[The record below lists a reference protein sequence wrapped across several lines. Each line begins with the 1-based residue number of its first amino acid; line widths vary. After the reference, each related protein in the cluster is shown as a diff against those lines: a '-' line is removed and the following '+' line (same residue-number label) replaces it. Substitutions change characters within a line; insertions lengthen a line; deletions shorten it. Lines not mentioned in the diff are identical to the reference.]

1 MFKMTKTSSSEN
13 GGGWPVSARMF
24 AVAAALVSA
33 TLATPNVFAAAIPVG
48 GGGVLQLSNL
58 TGQLVGVNASCI
70 NWGQPAACQTT
81 TGIQD
86 SVSGSDPALFTV
98 GSTALDTIKDLPF
111 GVATPLVGFMTVQ
124 SPLPGGQVLFD
135 LNSLVVPGAFGNC
148 TVFAVNATCNPGG
161 GSIFV
166 LFQNT
171 ANQVSISFSTTQSA
185 YTGSIA
191 TGFTPYNGVFTTQ
204 LSGNLSNGNPDTI
217 PNILNFFAAGNT
229 ITSTW
234 SATLSPT
241 PEPGTWL
248 LLGAGLI
255 AAGSLRKVRS
265 VKG

>member
-148 TVFAVNATCNPGG
+148 TVLRSTLRVTLAAVRYLSCFRIRPTRYRY
-161 GSIFV
+161 
-166 LFQNT
+166 LF
-171 ANQVSISFSTTQSA
+171 
-185 YTGSIA
+185 
-191 TGFTPYNGVFTTQ
+191 P
-204 LSGNLSNGNPDTI
+204 P
-217 PNILNFFAAGNT
+217 
-229 ITSTW
+229 
-234 SATLSPT
+234 LSPPIQEASQLASRPIT
-241 PEPGTWL
+241 VFSRRNSAVILVMVTRIPFLTF
-248 LLGAGLI
+248 
-255 AAGSLRKVRS
+255 
-265 VKG
+265 